1 MVINKDEKKKR
12 FKCFKEL
19 YGISQDCISYSV
31 PQKIRK
37 FSYQVLKVSPEK
49 FLRNSQEFLRENSW
63 GISRDYVSHAVP
75 QKIRKISDQVLR
87 ISRDFVFYSV
97 LQIICKI
104 DDQLLRFSQEFQEK
118 FSGI

>member
-37 FSYQVLKVSPEK
+37 ISYQVLKVSQEFPQKNSSEILRNFFEKIPEK
-49 FLRNSQEFLRENSW
+49 L
-63 GISRDYVSHAVP
+63 
-75 QKIRKISDQVLR
+75 
-87 ISRDFVFYSV
+87 
-97 LQIICKI
+97 
-104 DDQLLRFSQEFQEK
+104 
-118 FSGI
+118 